1 MPRGARRPIH
11 MPLLERRAYPP
22 LQTGPTLFRVLHTQG
37 DLAGDERSVH
47 SVAVA
52 QKYYLDKSGSKPTTS
67 KLIFHKG
74 LLEKITV
81 LTVFR
86 VQY

>member
-1 MPRGARRPIH
+1 MHVRRPIH
-11 MPLLERRAYPP
+11 IPLLERRAYPP
-22 LQTGPTLFRVLHTQG
+22 QTGPTLFRVLHTQG